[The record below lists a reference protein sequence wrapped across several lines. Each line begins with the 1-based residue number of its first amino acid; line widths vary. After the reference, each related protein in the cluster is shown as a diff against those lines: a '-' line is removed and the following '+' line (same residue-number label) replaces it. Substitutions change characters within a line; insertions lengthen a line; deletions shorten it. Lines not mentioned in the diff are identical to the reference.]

1 MSIDRD
7 TKNELI
13 FEDGTTYSLSENEM
27 NVLKQALFD
36 FDPRNTAEEVAR
48 EDLMELFWEME
59 QVQSRRA
66 VAKEGNADER

>member
-36 FDPRNTAEEVAR
+36 FDPRNTAEEVER
-48 EDLMELFWEME
+48 EYLMDLFWEM
-59 QVQSRRA
+59 QQDQSRRA